1 MLSSI
6 LTIIVVLLIG
16 AFVGVGILIAVLWV
30 SVDKD

>member
-16 AFVGVGILIAVLWV
+16 AFVGAGILIAVLWM
-30 SVDKD
+30 SAED

>member
-16 AFVGVGILIAVLWV
+16 GFIGAGILIAVLWV
-30 SVDKD
+30 SADKD